1 MARYTADSKERVR
14 QAVDMADL
22 VSTRTELRRSGANEL
37 QGLCPFH
44 DERTPSFG
52 VNPVEKVY
60 YCFGCQ
66 AAGDAFT
73 FVQET
78 EGVDFKGAL
87 ELLADRFGVELETE
101 SEDPRD
107 AERRRQRER
116 LMELL
121 DRTAT
126 FYERH
131 LWESEEAA
139 PARAYLLERGL
150 TEEILKEFHVGYSP
164 SAWDRVLLAS
174 RRGGFSESD
183 LYAVGLAQRSEKS
196 GQPYDRFRGRIM
208 FPLADGR
215 GRVLGFGARAMRDN
229 QRPKYLN
236 TAEGD
241 LYHKGRQLFA
251 AHLARAHA
259 AKAGSVIVC
268 EGYTD
273 VIALHQAGLR
283 NAVGIMGTA
292 LTEEQV
298 TELGRMAS
306 RLQLALDADSA
317 GQEAMLRAAR
327 VAAGRRLELR
337 VVALPTGSDPA
348 DLVRE
353 RGADAVRALVEA
365 SVPFVRFRVERILD
379 RGESGSA
386 EGRDRMLDELRPLFR
401 DLPASAM
408 REELARLVADRLS
421 LSEAL
426 VDSLLARGASG
437 RGDAERPGGS
447 RPAGGGAGGG
457 RSGQGGG
464 EANGSGAASPGGGQ
478 QAARPPIDRRERS
491 ERTFLALCIALPE
504 EGAVALGALDVEE
517 YFTSPLAR
525 RAATHLLAHPDS
537 PTEGVSEDDAE
548 LVSLMAELAVRAG
561 EPATVEMLELERL
574 QLELARLER
583 EMAGARSSGRGDVAK
598 LATRRAQLKVSMD
611 RAVERAMEGGG

>member
-131 LWESEEAA
+131 LWESEEAG
-139 PARAYLLERGL
+139 PARAYLLGRGL
-150 TEEILKEFHVGYSP
+150 TAEVLKEFRVGHSP

-174 RRGGFSESD
+174 RRGGFSEQD
-183 LYAVGLAQRSEKS
+183 LHAVGLAQRSEKS
-196 GQPYDRFRGRIM
+196 RQPYDRFRGRIM
-208 FPLADGR
+208 FPLADRR

-241 LYHKGRQLFA
+241 LYHKGRQLFG

-259 AKAGSVIVC
+259 AKAGNVIVC

-273 VIALHQAGLR
+273 VIALHQAGLK
-283 NAVGIMGTA
+283 NTVGIMGTA

-337 VVALPTGSDPA
+337 VVALPAGSDPA

-353 RGADAVRALVEA
+353 QGADAVRALVEA

-379 RGESGSA
+379 RGEPGSA
-386 EGRDRMLDELRPLFR
+386 EGRDRMLGELRPLFS

-426 VDSLLARGASG
+426 VESLLARSGSSASGADGPGASG
-437 RGDAERPGGS
+437 SEGRADASRSGAGNGASAGSTAPERRAS
-447 RPAGGGAGGG
+447 RP
-457 RSGQGGG
+457 
-464 EANGSGAASPGGGQ
+464 PLD
-478 QAARPPIDRRERS
+478 PRERS

-504 EGAVALGALDVEE
+504 NGAVALQGLDVDE

-525 RAATHLLAHPDS
+525 RAAVHLLAHPDS
-537 PTEGVSEDDAE
+537 PTDGVPEDDAE

-561 EPATVEMLELERL
+561 EPATTEMLELERL

-583 EMAGARSSGRGDVAK
+583 EMAGARSSERGDVAK

>member
-1 MARYTADSKERVR
+1 
-14 QAVDMADL
+14 
-22 VSTRTELRRSGANEL
+22 
-37 QGLCPFH
+37 
-44 DERTPSFG
+44 
-52 VNPVEKVY
+52 
-60 YCFGCQ
+60 
-66 AAGDAFT
+66 
-73 FVQET
+73 
-78 EGVDFKGAL
+78 
-87 ELLADRFGVELETE
+87 
-101 SEDPRD
+101 
-107 AERRRQRER
+107 
-116 LMELL
+116 
-121 DRTAT
+121 
-126 FYERH
+126 
-131 LWESEEAA
+131 
-139 PARAYLLERGL
+139 
-150 TEEILKEFHVGYSP
+150 
-164 SAWDRVLLAS
+164 
-174 RRGGFSESD
+174 
-183 LYAVGLAQRSEKS
+183 
-196 GQPYDRFRGRIM
+196 M
-208 FPLADGR
+208 FPLADRR

-229 QRPKYLN
+229 QQPKYLN

-241 LYHKGRQLFA
+241 LYHKGRQLFG
-251 AHLARAHA
+251 AHLSRAHA

-337 VVALPTGSDPA
+337 VVALPAGTDPA

-353 RGADAVRALVEA
+353 QGADAVRALVEA

-379 RGESGSA
+379 RGEPGSA

-408 REELARLVADRLS
+408 REELARLVADRLT

-426 VDSLLARGASG
+426 VESLLARGGSSG
-437 RGDAERPGGS
+437 SAAG
-447 RPAGGGAGGG
+447 RPAAAGTAAGPPDASLRNTGEGNGAGAGSAG
-457 RSGQGGG
+457 DGQH
-464 EANGSGAASPGGGQ
+464 AP
-478 QAARPPIDRRERS
+478 RPALDRRERS

-504 EGAVALGALDVEE
+504 DGTVALQGLDVEE

-525 RAATHLLAHPDS
+525 RAAAHLLAHPDA
-537 PTEGVSEDDAE
+537 PTDGVGEDDTE

-561 EPATVEMLELERL
+561 EPATTEMLELERL

-611 RAVERAMEGGG
+611 RAVERAMEAGG